1 MSDLIS
7 ALVAAGLNAGQAVRV
22 YNAIKSEIPAAAV
35 APVAEAVAS
44 TKETQSAAPV
54 VQPSYFSG
62 PIETRESATFN
73 GDSVFTGPV
82 SFPSTISWGG
92 VACTPSAVSVLG
104 VLGAEGGLLHV
115 QPTEIGVLNDY
126 GLGQPQR
133 IALSASAN
141 SVNALSSLTITTTPG
156 SVTVPSTATFT
167 PTSDSL
173 SYLSSGLASVAA
185 TSASF
190 LTFDTV
196 LTQATTTISIPTKV
210 SFNPAT
216 CSATLGEYQKF
227 VVVTA
232 VTLTKDPSQAVT
244 GITPTSATPSTKT
257 FATGGTVVLGGGSPQ
272 AFLTGVTPNT
282 TTVSVL
288 SGAIGVTASIQDVT

>member
-22 YNAIKSEIPAAAV
+22 SNAIRSEIPPAAV
-35 APVAEAVAS
+35 APAVAAAPS
-44 TKETQSAAPV
+44 AAIAAPV

-62 PIETRESATFN
+62 PLETRESATFN
-73 GDSVFTGPV
+73 GDSVFAGPV

-92 VACTPSAVSVLG
+92 EARTPSAVSVLG
-104 VLGAEGGLLHV
+104 VLGATSGLLYV
-115 QPTEIGVLNDY
+115 QPAEIGVLNDY
-126 GLGQPQR
+126 GLGQPQK
-133 IALSASAN
+133 IVLSAAAN
-141 SVNALSSLTITTTPG
+141 SVNALSSLTLTTTPG

-173 SYLSSGLASVAA
+173 SYLSSGLASVAS

-190 LTFDTV
+190 LTPNTV
-196 LTQATTTISIPTKV
+196 LTQATTTISVPTNV
-210 SFNPAT
+210 SFDPAT
-216 CSATLGEYQKF
+216 CSATLGGHQNF
-227 VVVTA
+227 IVVTA
-232 VTLTKDPSQAVT
+232 VTLSKDPSQALT

-272 AFLTGVTPNT
+272 AFLTGVTPNPI
-282 TTVSVL
+282 TVSVL
-288 SGAIGVTASIQDVT
+288 TGGIGVTASIQDVT